1 MGWFLTLDLTL
12 ALIICYGVIM
22 PILTDEEADVL
33 DELLTNTTV
42 ETNPNIQ
49 GPFIKN
55 RERMIVLDTFSAE
68 YLKSQMITTNKTPA
82 QLINGMILREME
94 LAKATGAYRQ
104 AGEPSSRN
112 ISQWRRQSCPAP

>member
-1 MGWFLTLDLTL
+1 
-12 ALIICYGVIM
+12 M

-94 LAKATGAYRQ
+94 LAKTTGA
-104 AGEPSSRN
+104 
-112 ISQWRRQSCPAP
+112 